1 MSFNMEGNTLYFILF
16 SLLASAFFSGME
28 LAYLASNRLKIELQ
42 IQKKGFQSSMLKIL
56 HSKESTMIA
65 MMLLGNNIALVVYG
79 ISMAE
84 TLNPVLANWGIESE
98 FWTLLYQTILSTM
111 IVLITAEFLPKAIV
125 QLNPN
130 WFLSVGLLPLFCS
143 YVIMFIPTQVILVIT
158 NTFLLFGGKK
168 NKVEE
173 KVFSK
178 VDLEHYVDDISS
190 RMKTEEKL
198 GNEMIIL
205 KNALEFSK
213 LKARDCMI
221 PRTEIIAVE
230 LDESPSTVKQLFIE
244 KGLSKIIV
252 FREDIDN
259 IIGYVHSFDF
269 FQHPE
274 KIGQILKPISFVPT
288 VISGKELLEKFN
300 KQAGNVAV
308 VTDEYGGTAGIVTL
322 EDVIEEIF
330 GEIID
335 EYDKPDL
342 VEQRISDDEFLFS
355 ARIEIDYLNE
365 TYGLNLPESDEY
377 DTLAGYI
384 LHTLAYIPV
393 INEKLEH
400 NKFTLV
406 VEEVSDR
413 KIQLV
418 RIIKN

>member
-1 MSFNMEGNTLYFILF
+1 
-16 SLLASAFFSGME
+16 
-28 LAYLASNRLKIELQ
+28 
-42 IQKKGFQSSMLKIL
+42 
-56 HSKESTMIA
+56 
-65 MMLLGNNIALVVYG
+65 MLLGNNVALVVYG
-79 ISMAE
+79 ISMAQ
-84 TLNPVLANWGIESE
+84 LLDPILVNWGVNSD
-98 FWTLLYQTILSTM
+98 FWLLLNQTILSTM
-111 IVLITAEFLPKAIV
+111 LVLITAEFLPKAVV

-130 WFLSVGLLPLFCS
+130 WFLSVGLLPLFCC
-143 YVIMFIPTQVILVIT
+143 YILMYLPTQIILSIT
-158 NTFLLFGGKK
+158 NSFLILGGKK
-168 NKVEE
+168 SKVEE

-190 RMKTEEKL
+190 RMKSEEKL
-198 GNEMIIL
+198 GNEMVIL

-213 LKARDCMI
+213 LKARECMI

-230 LDESPSTVKQLFIE
+230 LEESPAVVKQLFIE

-269 FQHPE
+269 FQNPE

-288 VISGKELLEKFN
+288 VVSGKELLEKFN

-342 VEQRISDDEFLFS
+342 VEEIISESEYLFS

-365 TYGLNLPESDEY
+365 TYGFKLPEADDY

-384 LHTLAYIPV
+384 LHTLEYIPTSQ
-393 INEKLEH
+393 ERLEL
-400 NKFTLV
+400 NRLTFII
-406 VEEVSDR
+406 EEVSDR
-413 KIQLV
+413 KIQTV
-418 RIIKN
+418 RIIKK

>member
-1 MSFNMEGNTLYFILF
+1 MEDYSIQLILMSLVF
-16 SLLASAFFSGME
+16 SAFFSGME
-28 LAYLASNRLKIELQ
+28 LAYLSSNRLKVELQ
-42 IQKKGFQSSMLKIL
+42 IQKKIFSSSVLKTIYK
-56 HSKESTMIA
+56 SESTMIA
-65 MMLLGNNIALVVYG
+65 LMLLGNNIALVIYG

-84 TLNPVLANWGIESE
+84 ALSPIWTNLNIENQ
-98 FWTLLYQTILSTM
+98 FWILFYQTILSTI
-111 IVLITAEFLPKAIV
+111 IVLFTAEFLPKAIV

-130 WFLSVGLLPLFCS
+130 WFLSFGLIPLYCCFLVM
-143 YVIMFIPTQVILVIT
+143 YLPTQIILLIS
-158 NTFLLFGGKK
+158 NIFLRISG
-168 NKVEE
+168 NKTQIET

-178 VDLEHYVDDISS
+178 IDLEHYVDDISS
-190 RMKTEEKL
+190 RMKMEEKL
-198 GNEMIIL
+198 GNEMFIL

-230 LDESPSTVKQLFIE
+230 LEESPFIVKQLFIE

-269 FQHPE
+269 FQNPE

-308 VTDEYGGTAGIVTL
+308 VTDEYGGTAGIITL

-342 VEQRISDDEFLFS
+342 IEQVVSDEEFLFS

-365 TYGLNLPESDEY
+365 TYGLDIPEADDY

-384 LHTLAYIPV
+384 LYNLEYIPV
-393 INEKLEH
+393 AQEQVKINKLL
-400 NKFTLV
+400 FTV
-406 VEEVSDR
+406 IEVSDR
-413 KIQLV
+413 KIETV
-418 RIIKN
+418 SIIKR

>member
-1 MSFNMEGNTLYFILF
+1 MEDYSIQLILMSLVF
-16 SLLASAFFSGME
+16 SAFFSGME
-28 LAYLASNRLKIELQ
+28 LAYLSSNRLKVELQ
-42 IQKKGFQSSMLKIL
+42 IQKKNFSSSVLKTIYK
-56 HSKESTMIA
+56 SESTMIA
-65 MMLLGNNIALVVYG
+65 LMLLGNNIALVIYG

-84 TLNPVLANWGIESE
+84 ALSPIWTNLNIENQ
-98 FWTLLYQTILSTM
+98 FWILFYQSILSTI
-111 IVLITAEFLPKAIV
+111 IVLFTAEFLPKAIV

-130 WFLSVGLLPLFCS
+130 WFLSFGLFPLYCCFLVM
-143 YVIMFIPTQVILVIT
+143 YLPTQIILLIS
-158 NTFLLFGGKK
+158 NIFLRISG
-168 NKVEE
+168 NKTQIET

-178 VDLEHYVDDISS
+178 IDLEHYVDDISS
-190 RMKTEEKL
+190 RMKMEEKL
-198 GNEMIIL
+198 GNEMFIL

-230 LDESPSTVKQLFIE
+230 LEESPIIVKQLFIE

-269 FQHPE
+269 FQNPE

-308 VTDEYGGTAGIVTL
+308 VTDEYGGTAGIITL

-342 VEQRISDDEFLFS
+342 IEQVVNDEEFLFS

-365 TYGLNLPESDEY
+365 TYGLDIPEADDY

-384 LHTLAYIPV
+384 LYNLEYIPV
-393 INEKLEH
+393 AQEQVKINKLL
-400 NKFTLV
+400 FTV
-406 VEEVSDR
+406 IEVSDR
-413 KIQLV
+413 KIETV
-418 RIIKN
+418 SIIKR

>member
-1 MSFNMEGNTLYFILF
+1 MEDYSIQLILMSLVF
-16 SLLASAFFSGME
+16 SAFFSGME
-28 LAYLASNRLKIELQ
+28 LAYLSSNRLKVELQ
-42 IQKKGFQSSMLKIL
+42 IQKKKISSSVLKTIYK
-56 HSKESTMIA
+56 SESTMIA
-65 MMLLGNNIALVVYG
+65 LMLLGNNIALVIYG
-79 ISMAE
+79 ISMSEALSPIWIN
-84 TLNPVLANWGIESE
+84 LNIENQ
-98 FWTLLYQTILSTM
+98 FWILFYQTILSTI
-111 IVLITAEFLPKAIV
+111 IVLFTAEFLPKAIV

-130 WFLSVGLLPLFCS
+130 WFLSFGLIPLYCCFLVM
-143 YVIMFIPTQVILVIT
+143 YLPTQIILLIS
-158 NTFLLFGGKK
+158 NIFLRISG
-168 NKVEE
+168 NKTQIET

-178 VDLEHYVDDISS
+178 IDLEHYVDDISS
-190 RMKTEEKL
+190 RMKMEEKL
-198 GNEMIIL
+198 GNEMFIL

-230 LDESPSTVKQLFIE
+230 LEESPIIVKQLFIE

-252 FREDIDN
+252 YREDIDN

-269 FQHPE
+269 FQNPE

-300 KQAGNVAV
+300 KQAGNVSV
-308 VTDEYGGTAGIVTL
+308 VTDEYGGTAGIITL

-342 VEQRISDDEFLFS
+342 IEQVVSDEEFLFS

-365 TYGLNLPESDEY
+365 TYGLDIPEADDY

-384 LHTLAYIPV
+384 LYNLEYIPV
-393 INEKLEH
+393 AQEQVKINKLL
-400 NKFTLV
+400 FTV
-406 VEEVSDR
+406 IEVSDR
-413 KIQLV
+413 KIETV
-418 RIIKN
+418 SIIKR

>member
-1 MSFNMEGNTLYFILF
+1 
-16 SLLASAFFSGME
+16 
-28 LAYLASNRLKIELQ
+28 
-42 IQKKGFQSSMLKIL
+42 
-56 HSKESTMIA
+56 
-65 MMLLGNNIALVVYG
+65 
-79 ISMAE
+79 
-84 TLNPVLANWGIESE
+84 
-98 FWTLLYQTILSTM
+98 
-111 IVLITAEFLPKAIV
+111 
-125 QLNPN
+125 
-130 WFLSVGLLPLFCS
+130 
-143 YVIMFIPTQVILVIT
+143 
-158 NTFLLFGGKK
+158 
-168 NKVEE
+168 VEE

-178 VDLEHYVDDISS
+178 VDLEHYVEDISS
-190 RMKTEEKL
+190 RMKSEEKL

-230 LDESPSTVKQLFIE
+230 LDESPAMVKQLFIE

-342 VEQRISDDEFLFS
+342 VEQIISDEEFLFS

-365 TYGLNLPESDEY
+365 TYGLSIPESDEY

-393 INEKLEH
+393 ANEKLEH
-400 NKFTLV
+400 NRITLI

-413 KIQLV
+413 KVQWV
-418 RIIKN
+418 RIFKN

>member
-1 MSFNMEGNTLYFILF
+1 MEDYSIQLILMSLVF
-16 SLLASAFFSGME
+16 SAFFSGME
-28 LAYLASNRLKIELQ
+28 LAYLSSNRLKVELQ
-42 IQKKGFQSSMLKIL
+42 IQKKNFSSSVLKTIYK
-56 HSKESTMIA
+56 SESTMIA
-65 MMLLGNNIALVVYG
+65 LMLLGNNIALVIYG

-84 TLNPVLANWGIESE
+84 ALSPIWTNLNIENQ
-98 FWTLLYQTILSTM
+98 FWILFYQSILSTI
-111 IVLITAEFLPKAIV
+111 IVLFTAEFLPKAIV

-130 WFLSVGLLPLFCS
+130 WFLSFGLFPLYCCFLVM
-143 YVIMFIPTQVILVIT
+143 YLPTQIILLIS
-158 NTFLLFGGKK
+158 NIFLRISG
-168 NKVEE
+168 NKTQIET

-178 VDLEHYVDDISS
+178 IDLEHYVDDISS
-190 RMKTEEKL
+190 RMKMEEKL
-198 GNEMIIL
+198 GNEMFIL

-230 LDESPSTVKQLFIE
+230 LEESAIIVKQLFIE

-269 FQHPE
+269 FQNPE

-308 VTDEYGGTAGIVTL
+308 VTDEYGGTAGIITL

-342 VEQRISDDEFLFS
+342 IEQVVNDEEFLFS

-365 TYGLNLPESDEY
+365 TYGLDIPEADDY

-384 LHTLAYIPV
+384 LYNLEYIPV
-393 INEKLEH
+393 AQEQVKINKLL
-400 NKFTLV
+400 FTV
-406 VEEVSDR
+406 IEVSDR
-413 KIQLV
+413 KIETV
-418 RIIKN
+418 SIIKR

>member
-1 MSFNMEGNTLYFILF
+1 MEDYSIQLILMSLVF
-16 SLLASAFFSGME
+16 SAFFSGME
-28 LAYLASNRLKIELQ
+28 LAYLSSNRLKVELQ
-42 IQKKGFQSSMLKIL
+42 IQKKNFSSSVLKTIYK
-56 HSKESTMIA
+56 SESTMIA
-65 MMLLGNNIALVVYG
+65 LMLLGNNIALVIYG

-84 TLNPVLANWGIESE
+84 ALSPIWTNLNIENQ
-98 FWTLLYQTILSTM
+98 FWILFYQTILSTI
-111 IVLITAEFLPKAIV
+111 IVLFTAEFLPKAIV

-130 WFLSVGLLPLFCS
+130 WFLSFGLIPLYCCFLVM
-143 YVIMFIPTQVILVIT
+143 YLPTQIILLIS
-158 NTFLLFGGKK
+158 NIFLRISG
-168 NKVEE
+168 NKTQIET

-178 VDLEHYVDDISS
+178 IDLEHYVDDISS
-190 RMKTEEKL
+190 RMKMEEKL
-198 GNEMIIL
+198 GNEMFIL

-230 LDESPSTVKQLFIE
+230 LEESPFIVKQLFIE

-269 FQHPE
+269 FQNPE

-308 VTDEYGGTAGIVTL
+308 VTDEYGGTAGIITL

-342 VEQRISDDEFLFS
+342 IEQVVSDEEFLFS

-365 TYGLNLPESDEY
+365 TYGLDIPEADDY

-384 LHTLAYIPV
+384 LYNLEYIPV
-393 INEKLEH
+393 AQEQVKINKLL
-400 NKFTLV
+400 FTV
-406 VEEVSDR
+406 IEVSDR
-413 KIQLV
+413 KIETV
-418 RIIKN
+418 SIIKR

>member
-1 MSFNMEGNTLYFILF
+1 MEINSVYFILF

-28 LAYLASNRLKIELQ
+28 LAYLSSNRLKVELQ
-42 IQKKGFQSSMLKIL
+42 IQKNGFRSSLLKIL
-56 HSKESTMIA
+56 YKKESTMIA
-65 MMLLGNNIALVVYG
+65 MMLLGNNVALVVYG
-79 ISMAE
+79 ISMAQ
-84 TLNPVLANWGIESE
+84 LLDPILVNWGVNSD
-98 FWTLLYQTILSTM
+98 FWLLLNQTILSTM
-111 IVLITAEFLPKAIV
+111 LVLITAEFLPKAVV

-130 WFLSVGLLPLFCS
+130 WFLSVGLLPLFCC
-143 YVIMFIPTQVILVIT
+143 YILMYLPTQIILSIT
-158 NTFLLFGGKK
+158 NSFLILGGKK
-168 NKVEE
+168 SKVEE

-190 RMKTEEKL
+190 RMKSEEKL
-198 GNEMIIL
+198 GNEMVIL

-213 LKARDCMI
+213 LKARECMI

-230 LDESPSTVKQLFIE
+230 LEESPAVVKQLFIE

-269 FQHPE
+269 FQNPE

-342 VEQRISDDEFLFS
+342 VEEIISESEYLFS

-365 TYGLNLPESDEY
+365 TYGFKLPEADDY

-384 LHTLAYIPV
+384 LHTLEYIPTSQ
-393 INEKLEH
+393 ERLEL
-400 NKFTLV
+400 NRLTFII
-406 VEEVSDR
+406 EEVSDR
-413 KIQLV
+413 KIQTV
-418 RIIKN
+418 RIIKK

>member
-1 MSFNMEGNTLYFILF
+1 MEDYSIQLILMSLVF
-16 SLLASAFFSGME
+16 SAFFSGME
-28 LAYLASNRLKIELQ
+28 LAYLSSNRLKVELQ
-42 IQKKGFQSSMLKIL
+42 IQKKKISSSVLKTIYK
-56 HSKESTMIA
+56 SESTMIA
-65 MMLLGNNIALVVYG
+65 LMLLGNNIALVIYG
-79 ISMAE
+79 ISMSEALSPIWIN
-84 TLNPVLANWGIESE
+84 LNIENQ
-98 FWTLLYQTILSTM
+98 FWILFYQTILSTI
-111 IVLITAEFLPKAIV
+111 IVLFTAEFLPKAIV

-130 WFLSVGLLPLFCS
+130 WFLSFGLIPLYCCFLVM
-143 YVIMFIPTQVILVIT
+143 YLPTQIILLIS
-158 NTFLLFGGKK
+158 NIFLRISGKK
-168 NKVEE
+168 TQIET

-178 VDLEHYVDDISS
+178 IDLEHYVDDISS
-190 RMKTEEKL
+190 RMKMEEKL
-198 GNEMIIL
+198 GNEMFIL

-230 LDESPSTVKQLFIE
+230 LEESPIIVKQLFIE

-252 FREDIDN
+252 YREDIDN

-269 FQHPE
+269 FQNPE

-300 KQAGNVAV
+300 KQAGNVSV
-308 VTDEYGGTAGIVTL
+308 VTDEYGGTAGIITL

-342 VEQRISDDEFLFS
+342 IEQVVSDEEFLFS

-365 TYGLNLPESDEY
+365 TYGLDIPEADDY

-384 LHTLAYIPV
+384 LYNLEYIPV
-393 INEKLEH
+393 AQEQVKIYKLL
-400 NKFTLV
+400 FTV
-406 VEEVSDR
+406 IEVSDR
-413 KIQLV
+413 KIETV
-418 RIIKN
+418 SIIKR

>member
-1 MSFNMEGNTLYFILF
+1 MEDYSIQLIFMSLVF
-16 SLLASAFFSGME
+16 SAFFSGME
-28 LAYLASNRLKIELQ
+28 LAYLSSNRLKVELQ
-42 IQKKGFQSSMLKIL
+42 IQKKKFSSSVLKTIYK
-56 HSKESTMIA
+56 SESTMIA
-65 MMLLGNNIALVVYG
+65 LMLLGNNIALVIYG

-84 TLNPVLANWGIESE
+84 ALSPIWTNLNIENQ
-98 FWTLLYQTILSTM
+98 FWILFYQTILSTI
-111 IVLITAEFLPKAIV
+111 IVLFTAEFLPKAIV

-130 WFLSVGLLPLFCS
+130 RFLSFGLIPLYCCFLVM
-143 YVIMFIPTQVILVIT
+143 YLPTQIILLIS
-158 NTFLLFGGKK
+158 NIFLRISG
-168 NKVEE
+168 NKTQIET

-178 VDLEHYVDDISS
+178 IDLEHYVDDISS
-190 RMKTEEKL
+190 RMKMEEKL
-198 GNEMIIL
+198 GNEMFIL

-230 LDESPSTVKQLFIE
+230 LEESPITVKQLFIE

-269 FQHPE
+269 FQNPE

-308 VTDEYGGTAGIVTL
+308 VTDEYGGTAGIITL

-342 VEQRISDDEFLFS
+342 IEQVVSDEEFLFS

-365 TYGLNLPESDEY
+365 TYGLDIPEADDY

-384 LHTLAYIPV
+384 LYNLEYIPV
-393 INEKLEH
+393 AQEQVKINKLL
-400 NKFTLV
+400 FTV
-406 VEEVSDR
+406 IEVSDR
-413 KIQLV
+413 KIETV
-418 RIIKN
+418 SIIKR

>member
-1 MSFNMEGNTLYFILF
+1 MEDYSIQLILMSLVF
-16 SLLASAFFSGME
+16 SAFFSGME
-28 LAYLASNRLKIELQ
+28 LAYLSSNRLKVELQ
-42 IQKKGFQSSMLKIL
+42 IQKKNFSSSVLKTIYK
-56 HSKESTMIA
+56 SESTMIA
-65 MMLLGNNIALVVYG
+65 LMLLGNNIALVIYG

-84 TLNPVLANWGIESE
+84 ALSPIWTNLNIENQ
-98 FWTLLYQTILSTM
+98 FWILFYQTILSTI
-111 IVLITAEFLPKAIV
+111 IVLFTAEFLPKAIV

-130 WFLSVGLLPLFCS
+130 WFLSFGLIPLYCFFLVM
-143 YVIMFIPTQVILVIT
+143 YLPTQIILLIS
-158 NTFLLFGGKK
+158 NIFLRISG
-168 NKVEE
+168 NKTQIET

-178 VDLEHYVDDISS
+178 IDLEHYVDDISS
-190 RMKTEEKL
+190 RMKMEEKL
-198 GNEMIIL
+198 GNEMFIL

-230 LDESPSTVKQLFIE
+230 LEESPFIVKQLFIE

-269 FQHPE
+269 FQNPE

-308 VTDEYGGTAGIVTL
+308 VTDEYGGTAGIITL

-342 VEQRISDDEFLFS
+342 IEQVVSDEEFLFS

-365 TYGLNLPESDEY
+365 TYGLDIPEADDY

-384 LHTLAYIPV
+384 LYNLEYIPV
-393 INEKLEH
+393 AQEQVKINKLL
-400 NKFTLV
+400 FTV
-406 VEEVSDR
+406 IEVSDR
-413 KIQLV
+413 KIETV
-418 RIIKN
+418 SIIKR